1 MIFNL
6 TAVTSDGIFEI
17 MSKTITRS
25 DLSDAVHRQI
35 GLSQNE
41 SAQLVAAVLD
51 EICGSLEKGDA
62 VKLSSFGTFSVHSK
76 NERVGRNPKTGVEA
90 TITPRRVLSF
100 RPSNLMKKRI
110 NPS

>member
-1 MIFNL
+1 
-6 TAVTSDGIFEI
+6 

-25 DLSDAVHRQI
+25 DLSEAVYRQI

-41 SAQLVAAVLD
+41 SAQLVASVLD
-51 EICGSLEKGDA
+51 EVSGCLEKGET

-76 NERVGRNPKTGVEA
+76 RERIGRNPKTGVEA

-110 NPS
+110 NTG

>member
-1 MIFNL
+1 
-6 TAVTSDGIFEI
+6 
-17 MSKTITRS
+17 MSKTYTFR
-25 DLSDAVHRQI
+25 LSELFSPI

-41 SAQLVAAVLD
+41 SAQLVASVLD
-51 EICGSLEKGDA
+51 EVSGCLEKGET

-76 NERVGRNPKTGVEA
+76 RERIGRNPKTGVEA

-110 NPS
+110 NTG